1 MCIVLTTT
9 LEFTRTMRLFKLINA
24 SLAMLLLAN
33 GSGCGALAG
42 SLFTPLDTVEQVDVQ
57 QYMGKW
63 YEISKYPVPFEVGCY
78 GVTAEYSLKDDG
90 TVRVF
95 NTCRT
100 MDGGIASTI
109 EGVARVDDATT
120 NAKLSVYF
128 FGPFGA
134 PYWIIDL
141 DEDYQWAVVGDPT
154 RSTLWILSRTPT
166 MDSTTY
172 QQILDRL
179 PAKDYDPEKLE
190 LMPQFEE

>member
-1 MCIVLTTT
+1 
-9 LEFTRTMRLFKLINA
+9 MRSFNVINA
-24 SLAMLLLAN
+24 SLAMLLFASC
-33 GSGCGALAG
+33 SGCGTLAG
-42 SLFTPLDTVEQVDVQ
+42 GFFTPLDTVEQVDVQ
-57 QYMGKW
+57 RYMGKW
-63 YEISKYPVPFEVGCY
+63 YEIAKYPVPFEEGCY

-90 TVRVF
+90 SVRVF

-100 MDGGIASTI
+100 MDGDIASTI
-109 EGVARVDDATT
+109 EGVARVDDPTT

-141 DEDYQWAVVGDPT
+141 DEDYDWAVVGDPT

-166 MDSTTY
+166 MDSATY

-179 PAKDYDPEKLE
+179 PAKDYDPAKLE